1 MSDVEL
7 ANSQMPQK
15 QYDGSNEGEDDYYG
29 QLQSEFV
36 GEVRSQLATLT
47 GEISLRNKVI
57 QQNDAYIYGDLLQQS
72 INIPIGHDITP
83 VNWLRRIVEI
93 HASQLMSDGFNVG
106 STYTEI
112 DISTVDPTDQQ
123 AMQLTELHNTKMK
136 TSAEWRGKLIAQIIR
151 DNGGDSF
158 WYQCAENASAIGDT
172 ILKGWFDDVKGIYK
186 IKQVEAVEHCYA
198 LWSADDFRSHD
209 LFAYVY
215 QVSKVRAK
223 NEFGVGPDV
232 ATSPLGMPLAVLAT
246 ANTVEYI
253 STQPMVTIME
263 VAGRVQGW
271 CTYNGVLRRCDVGD
285 ETYLNAV
292 IVGNVV
298 YQLIDDPVKVPH
310 YYILPNKRKRRRPW
324 GMPDVSKGAIA
335 LNQSYI
341 ETWSDWRT
349 LSSKVNFPKNKYF
362 GFPPGKPL
370 PKARPRTAQD
380 IPLSAGQDI
389 QPLNPPTA
397 GALGQKDFP
406 TQLAEIKEEFVRE
419 TAISNTLFDN
429 PDQPA
434 NSKQAL
440 ITAMKSIGDVT
451 DTKRQLWEPVIL
463 KIFEDALD
471 KLAIAIDEI
480 KEIVTADTD
489 WHLKIMWPSVLSKD
503 DPAYQAMLINE
514 FNAGLISVQSY
525 QESRGRDK
533 EEIDRIR
540 EEMSDKVTAAI
551 HGHNFP
557 MISEYLILPPLTQMP
572 PKVNLNL
579 RGDLDPNQVA
589 DVAEARGIVTSQSP
603 FPDVLGPQGNKGL
616 TDNDQTINAGVVNTT
631 MPPAET
637 AQYKNAQGQTVP
649 AMQPNQTAAN
659 QSAAGGAA
667 GGSSAPGAGGQQ
679 ISPGGTPSAQPMSQ
693 PGSGATA
700 TSAAGKNKQQNQRRG
715 K

>member
-1 MSDVEL
+1 MSPN
-7 ANSQMPQK
+7 AINNSQMP
-15 QYDGSNEGEDDYYG
+15 NGEYSMDQSDNDDYYG
-29 QLQSEFV
+29 QLVSEFV

-47 GEISLRNKVI
+47 GEIALRNTTI

-72 INIPIGHDITP
+72 ISIPIGHDITP
-83 VNWLRRIVEI
+83 VNWLRRVVEI
-93 HASQLMSDGFNVG
+93 HAAQLMSDGFKVG

-112 DISTVDPTDQQ
+112 DISTADQNDPTS
-123 AMQLTELHNTKMK
+123 LPLIELHNTKMK
-136 TSAEWRGKLIAQIIR
+136 ANAEWRGRLIDDIIR
-151 DNGGDSF
+151 DNGGGAF
-158 WYQCAENASAIGDT
+158 WYEAAENASAIGTTVVKSWYDP
-172 ILKGWFDDVKGIYK
+172 DVKRYN
-186 IKQVEAVEHCYA
+186 IKQVEAAEHCYA
-198 LWSADDFRSHD
+198 LWSADDFRSYD

-215 QVSKVRAK
+215 QVSKHRAHT
-223 NEFGVGPDV
+223 EFDVGDNV

-263 VAGRVQGW
+263 IAGIVQGW
-271 CTYNGVLRRCDVGD
+271 CTINGVLRRCEIG
-285 ETYLNAV
+285 EENYFNAT

-298 YQLIDDPVKVPH
+298 YQIIDDPIKVPH
-310 YYILPNKRKRRRPW
+310 YYVLPNKKKRRRPW
-324 GMPDVSKGAIA
+324 GFSDVTKGAIA

-389 QPLNPPTA
+389 QPLNPPSA

-406 TQLAEIKEEFVRE
+406 TQLEEIKEEFVRE
-419 TAISNTLFDN
+419 TSISNGLFDN

-451 DTKRQLWEPVIL
+451 DTKRQLWEPIIL
-463 KIFEDALD
+463 QIFEDALTTLAAAFPAISDIVNTD
-471 KLAIAIDEI
+471 K
-480 KEIVTADTD
+480 T
-489 WHLKIMWPSVLSKD
+489 WHLRMMWPSVLSKD
-503 DPAYQAMLINE
+503 DPTYQAMLINE
-514 FNAGLISVQSY
+514 FNAGLMSVQTY
-525 QESRGRDK
+525 QEARGRDK

-540 EEMSDKVTAAI
+540 EEMSDKITAAI

-579 RGDLDPNQVA
+579 RGDLDPNQVG
-589 DVAEARGIVTSQSP
+589 DVAEARGIVTPQSP

-616 TDNDQTINAGVVNTT
+616 TDNDAVINNGLTKGG
-631 MPPAET
+631 MPGET
-637 AQYKNAQGQTVP
+637 AQYKNSQGQVVP
-649 AMQPNQTAAN
+649 PMQA
-659 QSAAGGAA
+659 SDAAGGAP
-667 GGSSAPGAGGQQ
+667 APGGGQP
-679 ISPGGTPSAQPMSQ
+679 ISPGGTPTAQPMSQ
-693 PGSGATA
+693 PGSGAST
-700 TSAAGKNKQQNQRRG
+700 TTPEGKLNQKKQRSG
-715 K
+715 G